1 MSFLSNLNVGWVDLL
16 IVVLLGVGVWRG
28 RKRGMSEELLDV
40 IKWVLIVAAAA
51 LVYEPLG
58 RFLHDLT
65 PFSLFSC
72 YVTVYLTTLAIV
84 FLTFAAVRRSVGQKV
99 VEAEAFGPAEYYL
112 GMAAGA
118 FRFGC
123 MILVGM
129 SLLNARHF
137 TPEEVRAQE
146 KYQLDNYGSSFFPTL
161 PGIQDAVF
169 KDSYVGKSAREYVFV
184 VFIKPTRLTP
194 KGLANTP
201 PAGSPWAL

>member
-1 MSFLSNLNVGWVDLL
+1 MNFLSNLSVGWVDLL

-40 IKWVLIVAAAA
+40 IKWVFIVIAGAF
-51 LVYEPLG
+51 VYEPLG

-65 PFSLFSC
+65 PFSLFWC
-72 YVTVYLTTLAIV
+72 YVVVYVTVLAIV

-99 VEAEAFGPAEYYL
+99 VEAEAFGPLEYYL

-129 SLLNARHF
+129 SLLNARQY
-137 TPEEVRAQE
+137 TPEEVRASE
-146 KYQLDNYGSSFFPTL
+146 KYQLDNYGSHFFPTL
-161 PGIQDAVF
+161 PGVQDAVF
-169 KDSYVGKSAREYVFV
+169 KESFVGKSAREYVSV
-184 VFIKPTRLTP
+184 IFIKPTRLTP